1 MSEKR
6 PTYRTP
12 EDRKMYERSYLNID
26 EAHKRAQEVLTDNEI
41 PLEEFI
47 GLSDTYP
54 EDSVKR
60 DIAEVKRLEGVFE
73 QSPSKIHADILE
85 AIVCEQGELSNWF
98 GPESQ
103 VIKTS
108 RFDDY
113 INKIDMVVETKG
125 DDQGFSRF
133 SHLALGID
141 VTFGSKDLYRK
152 FDTIRANIDNG
163 TLGEV
168 KYFRSDRQ
176 HVTRHLGKVPQIVVG
191 VAVERVKELGL
202 LWMNRKNKEL
212 SEHAVQVTIL
222 EEAALQLKTFIEYA
236 ENSERKEAQSVV
248 PILEKELQKI
258 RELLEEKKKRG
269 LVGIKDDKVFEEIKR
284 NLVSFTKE

>member
-1 MSEKR
+1 
-6 PTYRTP
+6 
-12 EDRKMYERSYLNID
+12 MYERSYLNID

-41 PLEEFI
+41 PLEAFI

-60 DIAEVKRLEGVFE
+60 DIAEVKRLEGIFE
-73 QSPSKIHADILE
+73 PSPSKIHADILE
-85 AIVCEQGELSNWF
+85 AIVCEHGELSNWF

-103 VIKTS
+103 IIKTS

-125 DDQGFSRF
+125 DDRGVSRF

-141 VTFGSKDLYRK
+141 VTFGSRDLYRK

-176 HVTRHLGKVPQIVVG
+176 HVTRYLRKVPQIVVG
-191 VAVERVKELGL
+191 VAIEKVRELGL

-222 EEAALQLKTFIEYA
+222 EEAMLQLKAFIEYA
-236 ENSERKEAQSVV
+236 ENSEGKEARGVV
-248 PILEKELQKI
+248 PILEKELEKI
-258 RELLEEKKKRG
+258 RELLEEKKKQG

-284 NLVSFTKE
+284 NLLSFTVQAEK